1 MKKFFCLTA
10 FCCLVFWGCMD
21 TTQDVTINAD
31 GSGVFK
37 SSVNMSGMF
46 DMLEML
52 KAMDT
57 SSNEKLKTFGEK
69 AVDTI
74 INMKDIVD
82 TSTTISAEEKRLL
95 RLGTAHMQINP
106 TDKVFIMTFSFPYK
120 NFADLTEIFK
130 LQQQGK
136 SGLNLLGKDNQG
148 LPGMEEEGAP
158 PIGAMDK
165 VFKYT
170 WKDGLLERSID
181 KELMDK
187 MIPDE
192 QKDQMEQ
199 AGEMLDQM
207 KLNMSFHLP
216 RPVKSFT
223 GERVKLSADKQ
234 TVTINASFKEMF
246 ESPKVL
252 NYHIE
257 Y

>member
-1 MKKFFCLTA
+1 MKKFLCLIT
-10 FCCLVFWGCMD
+10 FCCLVFWGCID
-21 TTQDVTINAD
+21 TNQDVTINAD

-37 SSVNMSGMF
+37 TSVNMSGMF
-46 DMLEML
+46 DMIEML

-57 SSNEKLKTFGEK
+57 STNGKLNTFGEK
-69 AVDTI
+69 AMDTV

-82 TSTTISAEEKRLL
+82 TASNMSAEEKKLL
-95 RLGTAHMQINP
+95 RQGVAHMQINP
-106 TDKVFIMTFSFPYK
+106 TDKVFLMTFSFPYK
-120 NFADLTEIFK
+120 NFADLSQIFK

-136 SGLNLLGKDNQG
+136 SGLNLLGKDKQ
-148 LPGMEEEGAP
+148 LSGMDEEGAP

-165 VFKYT
+165 VFNYT

-187 MIPDE
+187 MIPEE
-192 QKDQMEQ
+192 QKGQMEQ
-199 AGEMLDQM
+199 AAEMLDQM

-234 TVTINASFKEMF
+234 TVTINATFKEMF